1 MRSLTYL
8 RIVLRISRMESN
20 FLQVKLAPQVYC
32 GHNVSTETTDLTV
45 SITIAVPRLPHV
57 YTEINYKMT
66 WTDKT
71 SALNN
76 AGTQHFHL
84 QRERTHFIR

>member
-1 MRSLTYL
+1 MYL

-32 GHNVSTETTDLTV
+32 GHNVSTETTYLTV
-45 SITIAVPRLPHV
+45 SITIVD
-57 YTEINYKMT
+57 TEINYKMM

-76 AGTQHFHL
+76 AGAQNFHL